1 MEDTKY
7 IHRTYVSS
15 IEIIAVSLAF
25 SAFYE
30 SDASQ
35 YLGSWIEYQV
45 SNAHISS
52 GSKIGKK
59 KMTYIKIDTPPTKKL
74 GILAKQNSR

>member
-1 MEDTKY
+1 MYNFFNILANDIHRTLMEDTKY

-25 SAFYE
+25 IAFYK

-35 YLGSWIEYQV
+35 YLGS
-45 SNAHISS
+45 
-52 GSKIGKK
+52 
-59 KMTYIKIDTPPTKKL
+59 
-74 GILAKQNSR
+74 